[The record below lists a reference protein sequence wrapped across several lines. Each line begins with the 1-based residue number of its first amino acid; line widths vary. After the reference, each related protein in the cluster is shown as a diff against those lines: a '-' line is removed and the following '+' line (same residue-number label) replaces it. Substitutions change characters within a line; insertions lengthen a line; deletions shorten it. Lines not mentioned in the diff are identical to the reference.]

1 MNNQQLDKLD
11 IFLNKASW
19 SYKKYKS
26 YLKLR
31 EIFVLELI
39 DIFENNEIDYYLYSE
54 FSTKNKHEFHKRE
67 FDKFYIKK
75 SNSFKALQSDIV
87 EKEFEIFDF
96 KDSLLFL
103 KKQDVIFVVHQFS
116 KLKTLAIKK
125 QVALGSK
132 NIYIAYEPL
141 INNKLS
147 SKIKN
152 FVTTFS
158 KFYFRIKILGFKNTF
173 FYDND
178 KVYKLSYSKFL
189 NLTFEPE
196 DSVNWLLR
204 SRHLNL
210 ITNNKEFIKI
220 KDIIGYLKENNNLE
234 NKMNNVIEVNTQYKF
249 EEPIHLNRKFWES
262 GNNFFIYPIYFR
274 YRKNVIPY
282 KESNQYIEE
291 DPGINLYSFEYFDKL
306 QSMTDKEV
314 EDFLLKNPIEIT
326 KDYITSG
333 RHRVAAMIGRL
344 VIDQKY
350 LTMYFKLK

>member
-1 MNNQQLDKLD
+1 MNNKKLDKLD

-19 SYKKYKS
+19 SHKKYKL
-26 YLKLR
+26 YFNLR
-31 EIFVLELI
+31 EKFTLELI
-39 DIFENNEIDYYLYSE
+39 NIFENNEIDYYLYSE
-54 FSTKNKHEFHKRE
+54 FSSKNKHKFHKRE

-75 SNSFKALQSDIV
+75 FNSLKGLRTDLIK
-87 EKEFEIFDF
+87 KEYEIFDF
-96 KDSLLFL
+96 QDNLLYL
-103 KKQDVIFVVHQFS
+103 KKQDVIFIVDQFS
-116 KLKTLAIKK
+116 KLRTLTIKK
-125 QVALGSK
+125 QVTLGSK
-132 NIYIAYEPL
+132 NIYIVYEPL
-141 INNKLS
+141 INNKLL

-152 FVTTFS
+152 FVTTFY
-158 KFYFRIKILGFKNTF
+158 KFYFRIRILGFKNTF

-189 NLTFEPE
+189 KLRFEPE
-196 DSVNWLLR
+196 NSVNWLLR

-220 KDIIGYLKENNNLE
+220 KDIVSHLKINNNLE
-234 NKMNNVIEVNTQYKF
+234 NKMNHVVEVNTQYEF
-249 EEPIHLNRKFWES
+249 DEPVHLNRRFWES

-282 KESNQYIEE
+282 KESNQYIKA
-291 DPGINLYSFEYFDKL
+291 DPGINLYSFEYFDNL
-306 QSMTDKEV
+306 ESMTDKEV